1 MNTARAAQILHSP
14 EIIEVTYQN
23 SSVWIEDVK
32 KQSNSA
38 VVKNLST
45 DEVQEVP
52 VTQLQERQ

>member
-1 MNTARAAQILHSP
+1 MNTERAAQILHSA

-23 SSVWIEDVK
+23 TPVWIEDVK
-32 KQSNSA
+32 KQNNSA

-52 VTQLQERQ
+52 VAQLQERQ